1 MDPAVFAKN
10 LCRDVSFPI
19 FARFIGILRAS
30 SPIVDSEI
38 TVIRRGIS
46 NFCLFD
52 AICFEFK
59 SVQIQN
65 SARTAA
71 HGVHPLHVTW
81 DGPK

>member
-19 FARFIGILRAS
+19 FARFNGILRES
-30 SPIVDSEI
+30 SPIVDGGI

-52 AICFEFK
+52 AICFEFI

-65 SARTAA
+65 SSRMAA
-71 HGVHPLHVTW
+71 HGVHPLRVTW
-81 DGPK
+81 DRPN